1 MVNGSARTV
10 CVTHP
15 FHPFFGRTFTL
26 LDYRQTWGE
35 DRVYVHDDQGCL
47 QHLPATWTDAA
58 PADPFVVVSA
68 GRAAVRFED
77 LLALADLLAQVA
89 GTNRDH
95 APTSDSAEVA

>member
-1 MVNGSARTV
+1 
-10 CVTHP
+10 VTHP
-15 FHPFFGRTFTL
+15 FHPLCGRVFTL

-35 DRVYVHDDQGCL
+35 DRVYVHDDGGHW

-77 LLALADLLAQVA
+77 LVALADLLAQVA
-89 GTNRDH
+89 DADRGRVSTPDG
-95 APTSDSAEVA
+95 SEVA

>member
-1 MVNGSARTV
+1 M
-10 CVTHP
+10 THP
-15 FHPFFGRTFTL
+15 FHPLFGQTFAL

-35 DRVYVHDDQGCL
+35 DRVYLHDDQHRL

-77 LLALADLLAQVA
+77 LLALADLLVHVA
-89 GTNRDH
+89 GAHPERVR
-95 APTSDSAEVA
+95 PTDRAEVA